1 MESSTN
7 ARDLEQIVR
16 DGLSTLVFVFGHKTG
31 IVDALT
37 KLQQPCTAEELSQKA
52 GKKLRIV
59 YNRYIQE
66 WLGCMVAA
74 GIVTITEDD
83 KYTLPHDEAQLK
95 IWGHNAA
102 AIPILS
108 EMIPKLE
115 EVTTLDGPK
124 GFGYHEP
131 FLQWV
136 DVLRSSEALQD
147 WNQRLLVP
155 VMNLKQGD
163 EFMILD
169 IGCGF
174 GKHSIE
180 VAKLYPCSKITAID
194 MDQFSI
200 DNAKNATSKS
210 GLQNIEYLCMKGGQL
225 PEEWANKFD
234 FVIIKGVLH
243 DSYEVDEIL
252 KGIKRVLKSDG
263 FAAAYDPAVSSFH
276 KNVINDA
283 TAQYNLPF
291 SLFSCLPV
299 SSMGP
304 SEGLGIGWGYERR
317 KQKIEE
323 HGFRV
328 VQVGDK
334 DIETIQEGIVF
345 QKM

>member
-1 MESSTN
+1 MESLTN

-16 DGLSTLVFVFGHKTG
+16 DGLSTLVFAFGYKTG
-31 IVDALT
+31 IVEAFT

-52 GKKLRIV
+52 KKKL
-59 YNRYIQE
+59 RYIQE
-66 WLGCMVAA
+66 WIGCMVAA
-74 GIVTITEDD
+74 GIVTITDD
-83 KYTLPHDEAQLK
+83 EKYSLPSNKAQL
-95 IWGHNAA
+95 ITWGHTAT

-131 FLQWV
+131 FLQWL

-155 VMNLKQGD
+155 VMNLKQGN
-163 EFMILD
+163 EFILD

-174 GKHSIE
+174 GKHSRE
-180 VAKLYPCSKITAID
+180 VAKLYPRSKITAID

-200 DNAKNATSKS
+200 DNAKKELTKS
-210 GLQNIEYLCMKGGQL
+210 GIQNIEYLCMKGGQL
-225 PEEWANKFD
+225 PEEWAGKFD

-291 SLFSCLPV
+291 SLFQCLPV

-334 DIETIQEGIVF
+334 DIDTIQEGIVF
-345 QKM
+345 QKI